1 MILPL
6 SSEDVLKKYIKFLT
20 KIQITEIK
28 QISIVYFLGNISF
41 VSELE
46 SHNSETRSK
55 RGSVL
60 STSNSMYKDGFP
72 IYSVGDQI
80 NYRYEIIKFIS

>member
-1 MILPL
+1 MVLPMT
-6 SSEDVLKKYIKFLT
+6 SEDVLKKYNKFLT
-20 KIQITEIK
+20 NIQRTEIK

-46 SHNSETRSK
+46 SHNSENRSK

-72 IYSVGDQI
+72 VYSVGD
-80 NYRYEIIKFIS
+80 